1 MSLLDVAGLQ
11 LAYGRVRCCSVSN
24 LPSRRAK
31 WRHCSV
37 ATAWARPVRCAPS
50 AALPPAPVGILGG
63 AIRFAG
69 EGISGWMPARIAR
82 AGIALVPE
90 GRQIFPN
97 LSVRENLIA
106 FAANRRRKVA
116 EPWTLER
123 VFTLFPRLAER
134 QQNMGNQLSG
144 GEQQMLA
151 IGRALLTNPR
161 LLILD
166 EATEGLAPLVREE
179 IWLCL
184 ARLREAGQTT
194 LVVDKYVERLIR
206 LADRHTIIERGRVV
220 WRGTSVNSMPITAP
234 GTAIS
239 GSDYSSATRAE
250 SSRSSSDGS
259 PRFNST
265 SRRRWV
271 ALSISRLRQDRPR

>member
-11 LAYGRVRCCSVSN
+11 LAYGQSQVLFGIDLAV
-24 LPSRRAK
+24 AEGE
-31 WRHCSV
+31 V
-37 ATAWARPVRCAPS
+37 ATLLGRNGMGKSSTLRAVCG
-50 AALPPAPVGILGG
+50 LPPAPVGILGG

-69 EGISGWMPARIAR
+69 EDISGWMPARIAR

-106 FAANRRRKVA
+106 FAANRRKVA

-166 EATEGLAPLVREE
+166 EATEGLAPLVVDE
-179 IWLCL
+179 IWRVIDQIR
-184 ARLREAGQTT
+184 ADGIAT
-194 LVVDKYVERLIR
+194 LVVDRDYRRVAAH
-206 LADRHTIIERGRVV
+206 ADRLLVLQKGRVV
-220 WRGTSVNSMPITAP
+220 LEGEARELAG
-234 GTAIS
+234 G
-239 GSDYSSATRAE
+239 D
-250 SSRSSSDGS
+250 
-259 PRFNST
+259 
-265 SRRRWV
+265 
-271 ALSISRLRQDRPR
+271 ALARHLGV